1 MLIPERTLEANEEEV
16 EEVEVE
22 SDDDDAEEDDD
33 DADAEVAVLASVE
46 SQCSFSIFGGVKN
59 DVLRLMWRN
68 GDERRTGGRAEGR
81 WKALAVMADDGFIVD
96 DVGDGIEAAEA
107 RPFVARGRDASWV
120 RMPGCR
126 EGSSLASG
134 GSGSGECVSREG
146 GERRGK
152 KRNDWKRS
160 FFLRFFF
167 CSTANLGLFS
177 SFVEEEAE
185 ARAIDFDRP
194 LPFSRAPSPHQLTRA
209 PAPDPLVA
217 YPQAPPRSM
226 SPSLSLRAAPSSARG
241 ARQRRMRSRGSSSS
255 KSSSSS
261 QALLPPVGATS
272 GQRSS
277 QAAPVAVVADP
288 KATLLNDAEFILNA
302 HEKVKTKWRA
312 KEGGKRG
319 DRKGASRFRR
329 KNF

>member
-59 DVLRLMWRN
+59 DVLRLLWRN

-81 WKALAVMADDGFIVD
+81 WKAIAVMADDGFIVD

-152 KRNDWKRS
+152 KRIDWKRS
-160 FFLRFFF
+160 FFLRFFSADGKLVGAIF
-167 CSTANLGLFS
+167 FVRRRRSGSESNRLRS
-177 SFVEEEAE
+177 SSPLL
-185 ARAIDFDRP
+185 ARA
-194 LPFSRAPSPHQLTRA
+194 LPT
-209 PAPDPLVA
+209 PAH
-217 YPQAPPRSM
+217 PRTCS
-226 SPSLSLRAAPSSARG
+226 
-241 ARQRRMRSRGSSSS
+241 
-255 KSSSSS
+255 
-261 QALLPPVGATS
+261 
-272 GQRSS
+272 
-277 QAAPVAVVADP
+277 
-288 KATLLNDAEFILNA
+288 
-302 HEKVKTKWRA
+302 
-312 KEGGKRG
+312 
-319 DRKGASRFRR
+319 
-329 KNF
+329 